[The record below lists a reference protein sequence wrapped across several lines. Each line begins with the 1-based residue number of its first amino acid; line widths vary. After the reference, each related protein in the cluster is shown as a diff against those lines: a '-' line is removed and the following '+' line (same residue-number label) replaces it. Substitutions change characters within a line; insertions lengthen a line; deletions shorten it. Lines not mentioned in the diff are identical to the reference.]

1 MSASLD
7 LGTLKIKIGVDNGDA
22 VKELDST
29 GSKLSSF
36 ASTAGNVLKGMATA
50 TTAAVGAASAAVAG
64 LTKVALDNYASNE
77 QLVGG
82 VETLFK
88 ESSAQVIQYA
98 NDAYKTAGMS
108 ANDYMETV
116 TGFSASLLQSLGGD
130 TAAAAQVANQA
141 VTDMSD
147 NANKM
152 GTYRKQN
159 SWILQTQFGR
169 RTEQR
174 HQLLLTILRQG

>member
-50 TTAAVGAASAAVAG
+50 TAAAVGATSAAVAG

-77 QLVGG
+77 
-82 VETLFK
+82 
-88 ESSAQVIQYA
+88 
-98 NDAYKTAGMS
+98 
-108 ANDYMETV
+108 
-116 TGFSASLLQSLGGD
+116 
-130 TAAAAQVANQA
+130 
-141 VTDMSD
+141 
-147 NANKM
+147 
-152 GTYRKQN
+152 
-159 SWILQTQFGR
+159 
-169 RTEQR
+169 
-174 HQLLLTILRQG
+174 